1 MKTTKPLLINETKDW
16 ITCQEV
22 MEAIYWWP
30 LFNTQIDLEEVLL
43 IQQVK
48 NPMVR
53 VMYKGEL
60 MCEVHKSE
68 ILELLK

>member
-1 MKTTKPLLINETKDW
+1 MKLVNETKDW
-16 ITCQEV
+16 ITCNEV
-22 MEAIYWWP
+22 MEAIHWWP
-30 LFNTQIDLEEVLL
+30 LFNTKIDLKDVLL
-43 IQQVK
+43 IQEVA

-68 ILELLK
+68 ILDLLK